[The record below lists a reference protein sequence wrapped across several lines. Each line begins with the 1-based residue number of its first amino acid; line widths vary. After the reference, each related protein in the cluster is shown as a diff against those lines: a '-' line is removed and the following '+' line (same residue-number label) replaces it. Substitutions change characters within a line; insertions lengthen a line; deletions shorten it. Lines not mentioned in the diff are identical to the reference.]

1 VELSTTRVL
10 GIGAAVGA
18 LDGVGIFFAP
28 GEPYPVEIFLAAVV
42 KGMLVALLVGSALRP
57 GTAWVRAAGI
67 GVLYGF
73 LFALVVFLAK
83 GGMQSMAAPYV
94 VPSGVIFGG
103 AMGVLI
109 AKFGARKAVTGTG

>member
-1 VELSTTRVL
+1 MSTTRVL

-57 GTAWVRAAGI
+57 GTAWVRAAGL

-73 LFALVVFLAK
+73 LFALVGFLAQ
-83 GGMQSMAAPYV
+83 GGVQSMAAPYV
-94 VPSGVIFGG
+94 VPSGVICGG
-103 AMGVLI
+103 AMGGLI